1 MGFLMLSR
9 NTHEI
14 VTEGQSE
21 GLLACKCPRNRTCR
35 LQLHCLWHELKSWI
49 FPFFPFYI
57 SMYWIFSCK
66 FHVRYQKCKLKLII
80 YLKFRSIFFTW
91 ITAACKKPTSLF
103 FLLNTT
109 KWIYCNQGFV
119 YFFTLFSFFFFF
131 FLFFIFYFLLSPLPP
146 NIHVTVQHT
155 FTIFTVLNHSNRGK
169 SILTC
174 HGEISLTPGYQ
185 NHPDFLT
192 ANLSHW
198 KHIRCISAVHF

>member
-35 LQLHCLWHELKSWI
+35 LQLHCLWHLELKSWI

-109 KWIYCNQGFV
+109 KWITV
-119 YFFTLFSFFFFF
+119 IRALSISLPSSLFSFSFSY
-131 FLFFIFYFLLSPLPP
+131 FLFFIFYFLPFPP
-146 NIHVTVQHT
+146 
-155 FTIFTVLNHSNRGK
+155 
-169 SILTC
+169 
-174 HGEISLTPGYQ
+174 IST
-185 NHPDFLT
+185 
-192 ANLSHW
+192 
-198 KHIRCISAVHF
+198 